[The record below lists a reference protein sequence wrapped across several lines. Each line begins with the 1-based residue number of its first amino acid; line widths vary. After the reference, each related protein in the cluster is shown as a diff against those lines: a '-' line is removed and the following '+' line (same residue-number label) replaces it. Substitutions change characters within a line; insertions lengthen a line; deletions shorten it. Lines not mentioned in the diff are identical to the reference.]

1 MCSLI
6 DQGENFIVICTQE
19 RNLGTKSRNRL
30 VFASRAPGTPDW
42 PHLYKGSCNPVIS
55 YISGNIWHCLLS

>member
-42 PHLYKGSCNPVIS
+42 PHLYKGSCN
-55 YISGNIWHCLLS
+55 L